1 MIKLACPNCTKQ
13 LAVEDSTAGSVCK
26 CPACASKFRVPDA
39 PPKSERNS
47 ASKSRAT
54 DSKRSS
60 GRESGVVKGE
70 PVADSTGSAA
80 RKPRSPRDSEARSGG
95 SSRNGSN
102 GVALDRL
109 EVVAEDDGPRRRP
122 SRRRDE
128 PEPTP
133 SWLPV
138 VAAVGAVTGC
148 ALLGLAFFFKF
159 AAIALFVIG
168 LPAALMGRKWQMLG
182 VLGVTYVLSGAG
194 LFVLHN
200 TLLRQVDGPPPDN
213 ATARVIDSH
222 CEALLRDRNK
232 KDAGSW
238 IGVER
243 PSDTTIVR
251 GLRSLVKGAY
261 DAGAYKVWLT
271 NFDRLDEV
279 GNPIPNM
286 VVELPDEEG
295 ARKHVLEWYQL
306 HNRKRVPGTKYLYV
320 DWD

>member
-60 GRESGVVKGE
+60 GRESGVAKGE

-80 RKPRSPRDSEARSGG
+80 RKPRSPRDSDA
-95 SSRNGSN
+95 RNGSN
-102 GVALDRL
+102 GIVLDRL
-109 EVVAEDDGPRRRP
+109 EVVSEDDEPRRRP

-133 SWLPV
+133 AWVPV
-138 VAAVGAVTGC
+138 VAAVGVVTGC
-148 ALLGLAFFFKF
+148 GLLGLAFFFKF
-159 AAIALFVIG
+159 AAIALIVLG
-168 LPAALMGRKWQMLG
+168 LPAALLGRKWQLVG
-182 VLGVTYVLSGAG
+182 VVGAAYLVSGAG

-213 ATARVIDSH
+213 ATAKVIDSH
-222 CEALLRDRNK
+222 CEALLSDRGK

-238 IGVER
+238 VGVER
-243 PSDTTIVR
+243 PNEKTIVR
-251 GLRSLVKGAY
+251 ELRRLVKGAY
-261 DAGAYKVWLT
+261 DAGAQRVWLT
-271 NFDRLDEV
+271 NFERLDEV

-286 VVELPDEEG
+286 VVVLPDDEG
-295 ARKHVLEWYQL
+295 ARQQVLAWYQL
-306 HNRKRVPGTKYLYV
+306 NNRKRVPGNKYLYV